1 MLRILIVVS
10 LLCLGIGEARAA
22 EALKKIR
29 IASKGGGEALVPYV
43 IPQRLGF
50 YREEGLD
57 VDVIVTRGTVTTQ
70 VVVSGAVDYSN
81 GGSIPAILSGAHLK
95 ILLVNSDK
103 PAQYLVTSPKIAN
116 IKQLSGKSMAISDTS
131 GNSTLI
137 LREFL
142 AKNGVGIESI
152 QMRALGEPALRLGA
166 LLTGAVDATL
176 ISYGFA
182 KQAEAKGFRIMAYSG
197 DYVSSLSANLET
209 LDDKI
214 QKSPDEIYKV
224 VKATLKGQLFFH
236 RNQNEATKFVM
247 EVLRL
252 RDLNEAKE
260 VWQERTKQSSEL
272 AKTGRASD
280 ENLMI
285 NIERVREQMRTVG
298 AQTKLKGTIS
308 LDQVYDFSFA
318 KKAYDEIRT
327 SKWDPMRYEYSKKA
341 M

>member
-1 MLRILIVVS
+1 MLINTLVFALLIM
-10 LLCLGIGEARAA
+10 LGAHSALGA

-81 GGSIPAILSGAHLK
+81 GGSIPAILGGAHLK
-95 ILLVNSDK
+95 IILVNSDK

-116 IKQLSGKSMAISDTS
+116 IKQLSGKAMAISDTS

-142 AKNGVGIESI
+142 AKNSVAIDSL
-152 QMRALGEPALRLGA
+152 QLRALGEPGVRLGA

-182 KQAEAKGFRIMAYSG
+182 KQAQAKGFHILAYSG

-209 LDDKI
+209 TDDKI
-214 QKSPDEIYKV
+214 QNSPGEVYKV

-236 RNQNEATKFVM
+236 RSPSEATKFVM
-247 EVLRL
+247 ETLRL
-252 RDLNEAKE
+252 TDLNEARE
-260 VWQERTKQSSEL
+260 VWQERTKQSSDL
-272 AKTGRASD
+272 AKVGRAS
-280 ENLMI
+280 EEVMTANV
-285 NIERVREQMRTVG
+285 ERVREQMRMVG
-298 AQTKLKGTIS
+298 AQTRLKGSIA
-308 LDQVYDFSFA
+308 LDQIYDFSFA
-318 KKAYDEIRT
+318 KRAYEELRA
-327 SKWDPMRYEYSKKA
+327 SKWDASRYEYVR
-341 M
+341 